1 VLSVADAYAMLV
13 DDGLA
18 PALISRSE
26 QVGILAQNIVDGTV
40 GGVPVADLN
49 TDAARDRAYAA
60 LVEAGTALPAPSEA
74 DVTESLRQY
83 VFFEVYREDSVA
95 VTTAARETLDGIET
109 RVGFYRFLDLS
120 LDGISLASIYFLAAI
135 GLAITFGVMGVIN
148 MAHGEFIMIGAYT
161 GYVVQRWS
169 RTTPAIAGHR
179 HTAGLRVTFM
189 AGVAMERLV
198 IRWLY
203 HRPLET
209 LLATFG
215 ISIALQQI
223 VRLNIFGAQARPLT
237 PPDWLAGA
245 VVAQR
250 RGLDQLSIRIAIFV
264 LAAIFFV
271 VLWLILNRTRLG
283 LEVRAVTQNPAMAA
297 SMGINPDRINMLTFG
312 LGSGIAGIAGVAIG
326 LFAQVVPDMGSNYIV
341 QSFMTVVVG
350 GVGNIWGTLVGASM
364 IGGLQKASS
373 G

>member
-1 VLSVADAYAMLV
+1 MLSVADAYAMLV

-26 QVGILAQNIVDGTV
+26 QVGILAQYIVDGMV
-40 GGVPVADLN
+40 GGMPVADLN

-74 DVTESLRQY
+74 DVTEQPAVANTSSSRSTRGQ
-83 VFFEVYREDSVA
+83 RA

-109 RVGFYRFLDLS
+109 RVGFYRFVDLS

-161 GYVVQRWS
+161 GYVVQTLIPNDTAS
-169 RTTPAIAGHR
+169 LAIVALPL
-179 HTAGLRVTFM
+179 AFVVTFM

-223 VRLNIFGAQARPLT
+223 VRNWSSARRRAA
-237 PPDWLAGA
+237 DAAVLAG
-245 VVAQR
+245 
-250 RGLDQLSIRIAIFV
+250 
-264 LAAIFFV
+264 
-271 VLWLILNRTRLG
+271 
-283 LEVRAVTQNPAMAA
+283 MA
-297 SMGINPDRINMLTFG
+297 P
-312 LGSGIAGIAGVAIG
+312 VC
-326 LFAQVVPDMGSNYIV
+326 
-341 QSFMTVVVG
+341 
-350 GVGNIWGTLVGASM
+350 
-364 IGGLQKASS
+364 
-373 G
+373 